1 MVPVIIALSL
11 RFYYLII
18 ALKLS
23 RVFLNQRFEADGY
36 FWIILKSKHGLS

>member
-1 MVPVIIALSL
+1 MVLVIIVLSL

-23 RVFLNQRFEADGY
+23 RVFLNQRFESDGN